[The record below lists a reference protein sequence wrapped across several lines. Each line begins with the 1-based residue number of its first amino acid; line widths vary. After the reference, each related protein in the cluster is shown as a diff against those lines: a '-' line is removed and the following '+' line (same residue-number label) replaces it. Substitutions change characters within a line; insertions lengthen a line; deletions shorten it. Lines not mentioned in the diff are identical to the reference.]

1 MGDRT
6 VDYRAHTGPRVIT
19 ITKAGWLYITVTIF
33 LGFAAVNTGNNLIYL
48 IVAAFLSFMGISGF
62 FGRRNLLDIHV
73 TVELPDEIYARTR
86 VPLKVTLHNNRRFLP
101 AFLIK
106 AHLYDQRVFFPFVN
120 AKAVGITYLIT
131 TFNERGIVR
140 INDLHLCSVFPF
152 NFFVRC
158 KKIERAIEVTV
169 FPTAKRC
176 ELPGL
181 SGRARQSRGERSIDR
196 AGYEAEIMTMRDYIK
211 GDPLKYIHW
220 KATAKTGKLKTKELS
235 TLAHQPVIIDMD
247 TVPIKNIEERIS
259 CITYIILKLFRQN
272 IPVGLKI
279 KGTLY
284 KPFKA
289 AQGERSKATKINML
303 RALAVYDKE

>member
-1 MGDRT
+1 
-6 VDYRAHTGPRVIT
+6 
-19 ITKAGWLYITVTIF
+19 
-33 LGFAAVNTGNNLIYL
+33 
-48 IVAAFLSFMGISGF
+48 MGISGF
-62 FGRRNLLDIHV
+62 FGRRNLLNIHI
-73 TVELPDEIYARTR
+73 TVEFPNEIYARTR

-106 AHLYDQRVFFPFVN
+106 VHLCDQKVLFPFVD
-120 AKAVGITYLIT
+120 AKARDIAYVTT
-131 TFNERGIVR
+131 TFDERGIVR
-140 INDLHLCSVFPF
+140 INGVHLCSVFPF

-158 KKIERAIEVTV
+158 KRTEMVIEMTV
-169 FPTAKRC
+169 FPHARKC

-181 SGRARQSRGERSIDR
+181 FERERQSQGERSIDR
-196 AGYEAEIMTMRDYIK
+196 AGHEAEIMTMRDYIK
-211 GDPLKYIHW
+211 GDPIKYIHW

-247 TVPIKNIEERIS
+247 AVPIRNMEERIS

-272 IPVGLKI
+272 IPVGLRI
-279 KGTLY
+279 KGTFY

-289 AQGERSKATKINML
+289 AQGERLKTNKINML

>member
-1 MGDRT
+1 MGDHT

-19 ITKAGWLYITVTIF
+19 ITKAGWLYIAVTIL
-33 LGFAAVNTGNNLIYL
+33 LGFSAVNTGNNLIYL
-48 IVAAFLSFMGISGF
+48 IVAVFLSFMGISGF
-62 FGRRNLLDIHV
+62 FGRRNLLDIHI

-101 AFLIK
+101 AFLIRV
-106 AHLYDQRVFFPFVN
+106 HLHDQKVLFPFVD
-120 AKAVGITYLIT
+120 AKAGDVSYVIT

-140 INDLHLCSVFPF
+140 ISDFHVCSVFPF

-158 KKIERAIEVTV
+158 KKIERAMEVTV
-169 FPTAKRC
+169 FPHAEKC

-181 SGRARQSRGERSIDR
+181 SERERQSRGERSIDK

-211 GDPLKYIHW
+211 GDPIKYIHW

-235 TLAHQPVIIDMD
+235 TLSHQPVIIDMD
-247 TVPIKNIEERIS
+247 AVPIKNMEERIS
-259 CITYIILKLFRQN
+259 CITYVILKLCRQN

-279 KGTLY
+279 KGTFY
-284 KPFKA
+284 KPFKT
-289 AQGERSKATKINML
+289 AQGERSKANKLNML
-303 RALAVYDKE
+303 RALAVYDKK